1 MPAITR
7 YILNQLLI
15 VVSSVTLGLTFAVWL
30 TQSLR
35 FLDYIVNR
43 GLPTATFFAFVG
55 LLLPSFLGI
64 VLPVAAFCAV
74 LFVYNRLTM
83 DSEMVVLRA
92 AGLSHLQL
100 ARPAIITA
108 LGVSLMVYS
117 ITLYLQPLSYRAF
130 KDLQYQIRHD
140 YSTVL
145 LREGHFNTMS
155 DGVTVYVR
163 ERSADDEL
171 RGILVHDERQPDRPV
186 TMMAERGALV
196 SAETGPRVILVSGNR
211 QEIEPDS
218 GRLSLLHFDRYTVEI
233 AELGDVPP
241 TRWREPKE
249 RYLVELLNP
258 GSGPQDQQSRKELI
272 AEGHRRLIAPL
283 YTLTFVLIGTAVLLS
298 GQFNRRGQVLRVL
311 FAILCVG
318 LLEGLAL
325 ALQGLAGRWAGTV
338 PLMYLVAVLPA
349 AASLYVLLRPPHRRN
364 LPQQLAQ
371 AGAE

>member
-15 VVSSVTLGLTFAVWL
+15 VVFFVTLGLTFAVWL
-30 TQSLR
+30 AQSLR

-43 GLPTATFFAFVG
+43 GLPAATFFSFVG

-64 VLPVAAFCAV
+64 VLPIATFCAV
-74 LFVYNRLTM
+74 LFIYNRLTM

-92 AGLSHLQL
+92 TGLSHLQL

-108 LGVSLMVYS
+108 LGVTLVVYS

-140 YSTVL
+140 YSAVL
-145 LREGHFNTMS
+145 LQEGRFNS
-155 DGVTVYVR
+155 VASGVTVYVR
-163 ERSADDEL
+163 ERNADGEL
-171 RGILVHDERQPDRPV
+171 RGILVHDKREPDRPV

-196 SAETGPRVILVSGNR
+196 AAEGGPRVILVSGNR
-211 QEIEPDS
+211 QEFERDS
-218 GRLSLLHFDRYTVEI
+218 GQLSLLHFDRYTIEI
-233 AELGDVPP
+233 TELGDAPA

-249 RYLVELLNP
+249 RYLLELLQP
-258 GSGPQDQQSRKELI
+258 GSNSQDQLSRDALI
-272 AEGHRRLIAPL
+272 AEGHRRLIAPF
-283 YTLTFVLIGTAVLLS
+283 YTLTFVLIGVAVLLS
-298 GQFNRRGQVLRVL
+298 GQFNRRGQVHRVL
-311 FAILCVG
+311 FAILCIG

-325 ALQGLAGRWAGTV
+325 ILQDLAGRWAGTL
-338 PLMYLVAVLPA
+338 PLMYLAALLPA
-349 AASLYVLLRPPHRRN
+349 AASLYVLMRPARRRH
-364 LPQQLAQ
+364 LPRQLAQ